1 MSDSFFLKEHIE
13 RACVWRHMP
22 FLNPLSHCFFGGGL
36 KHPLGCL
43 ELFYTRVRFKIFNFY
58 VANVQSIFE
67 RKCFFNK
74 KFVPK
79 NVKFGTKA

>member
-1 MSDSFFLKEHIE
+1 MRMETHALSQPPK
-13 RACVWRHMP
+13 
-22 FLNPLSHCFFGGGL
+22 PLLFWGGGL

-43 ELFYTRVRFKIFNFY
+43 ELFYIRVRFKIFNFY
-58 VANVQSIFE
+58 VANVQSLFE